1 MSTEKTDGHDT
12 EKVEIDAEQVL
23 DAEDYAHNRAVREIQ
38 DARAEVR
45 EKIEELEV
53 REDSGTNMPLYQVT
67 ELANQTAVYAYD
79 VLPLLRKSELPE
91 DIAELPEG
99 HPHDDVF
106 EFATAMG
113 MESEDKPCGIIR
125 TMQVYDRVNQIC
137 DELGIGVSL
146 DKSNDGLEL

>member
-1 MSTEKTDGHDT
+1 MPESESEDT
-12 EKVEIDAEQVL
+12 KKVEVDAEQVL

-53 REDSGTNMPLYQVT
+53 NEDSGTNMPLYQVT

-91 DIAELPEG
+91 DTAELPEG
-99 HPHDDVF
+99 HPHDNVS

-113 MESEDKPCGIIR
+113 MKSEDEPCGIIR
-125 TMQVYDRVNQIC
+125 TMQVYDRLNQIC